1 MNVKRRELKAMLS
14 YLFLWTGIQNKTLE
28 KLYNS
33 CFRLHVLFV
42 KDI

>member
-1 MNVKRRELKAMLS
+1 MNVKHRELKAMFS

-33 CFRLHVLFV
+33 CFRYHVLFV